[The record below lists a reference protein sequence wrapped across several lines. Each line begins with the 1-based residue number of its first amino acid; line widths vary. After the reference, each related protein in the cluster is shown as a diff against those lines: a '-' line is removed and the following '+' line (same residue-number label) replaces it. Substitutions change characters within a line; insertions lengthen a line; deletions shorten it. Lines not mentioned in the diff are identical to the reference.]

1 MIVCFALF
9 AVAQTHA
16 QDSTKTLKSLLENKQ
31 FSFQPTNM
39 LPVRGTLKQLSPG
52 YFLKLRGDSL
62 ISYLPY
68 FGRAYSAPI
77 NPEDAGYNF
86 ISTNFTYTVK
96 AGKKNSYEVEIATKD
111 KTNNINIILTAYDNG
126 SADLRM
132 NSADKQPISYNGYI
146 RK

>member
-1 MIVCFALF
+1 
-9 AVAQTHA
+9 
-16 QDSTKTLKSLLENKQ
+16 LLDNKQ
-31 FSFQPTNM
+31 FTFQPTNM
-39 LPVRGTLKQLSPG
+39 LPLRGTLKQLDPV

-68 FGRAYSAPI
+68 FGRAYSAPL

-86 ISTNFTYTVK
+86 TSTKFSYAVK
-96 AGKKNSYEVEIATKD
+96 AGKKNSYEITIATKD

-126 SADLRM
+126 SADLRV
-132 NSADKQPISYNGYI
+132 NSTDKQPISYNGYI